1 MPASNVLDD
10 IRKLITYKGFTKL
23 ALARFI
29 SNVGNGI
36 TPIAMSFGVLG
47 LPNGTASQLSLVL
60 GSQMIPLL
68 LFMLFGGVVGDR
80 YKRNKIVGGSDILGS
95 AFVLV
100 SASSFIF
107 GFVSIPLLC
116 AMGALFGVLNALWWP
131 AFSGVL
137 PEILPKD
144 QLQRGNSVIGLLTNF
159 GYTGG
164 ALVGG
169 VLVTLFGSGWALAVD
184 ALSFFIAGALV
195 WSIDLP
201 KIIRD
206 ESGTMFHQLRQGWRE
221 FISRRWVVSVVIAFT
236 FINLAYE
243 STIGVLGPLATKE
256 NGYGPKEWSLV
267 LAISTV
273 GMIITGLLLLK
284 VRLRKPL
291 LYGITPMLFMA
302 GWIFSL
308 TFGIHIWIPI
318 AISFFAGV
326 AIEIFY
332 VAWSTSMQ
340 QNIPEESYSRV
351 VSYDALGSYAL
362 APLGLIFIGPV
373 AENIGTKN
381 ALYILSA
388 LVFIATVSALS
399 VREVRE
405 VREVRNEA

>member
-1 MPASNVLDD
+1 MHASNALDD
-10 IRKLITYKGFTKL
+10 LRALGAYRGFTKL

-29 SNVGNGI
+29 SNLGNGI
-36 TPIAMSFGVLG
+36 TPIALSFGVLG
-47 LPNGTASQLSLVL
+47 LPNGSASQLSLVL

-68 LFMLFGGVVGDR
+68 LFMLFGGVIGDR

-137 PEILPKD
+137 VEILPKE

-159 GYTGG
+159 GYTAG

-169 VLVTLFGSGWALAVD
+169 ILVAFAGSGWALAVD
-184 ALSFFIAGALV
+184 AFSFFIAGVLV

-206 ESGTMFHQLRQGWRE
+206 ESGTMFHQLVVGWRE
-221 FISRRWVVSVVIAFT
+221 FIARKWVVSVVIAFT

-256 NGYGPKEWSLV
+256 SGYGPREWSLV
-267 LAISTV
+267 LAVSTV
-273 GMIITGLLLLK
+273 GMIITGLVLLK
-284 VRLRKPL
+284 VRLTKPL
-291 LYGITPMLFMA
+291 VYGITPMLLMA
-302 GWIFSL
+302 TWIFSI
-308 TFGIHIWIPI
+308 TFSADIWIPI
-318 AISFFAGV
+318 IVAFFAGV

-340 QNIPEESYSRV
+340 HNIPEEAYSRV

-362 APLGLIFIGPV
+362 APLGLIFIGPL
-373 AENIGTKN
+373 AEQIGTKN
-381 ALYILSA
+381 ALYILAA
-388 LVFIATVSALS
+388 LVFVAAIGALS
-399 VREVRE
+399 VREVRQ
-405 VREVRNEA
+405 VRNEA

>member
-1 MPASNVLDD
+1 MPVFSALDD
-10 IRKLITYKGFTKL
+10 LRALAGYKGFTKL

-29 SNVGNGI
+29 SNLGNGI
-36 TPIAMSFGVLG
+36 TPIALSFGVLG
-47 LPNGTASQLSLVL
+47 LPNGSASQLSLVL

-68 LFMLFGGVVGDR
+68 LFMLFGGVIGDR

-116 AMGALFGVLNALWWP
+116 AMGALFGLLNALWWP

-144 QLQRGNSVIGLLTNF
+144 QLQRGNSVIGLLSNF

-169 VLVTLFGSGWALAVD
+169 IVVAFAGSGWALAVD
-184 ALSFFIAGALV
+184 ALSFFIAGVLV

-201 KIIRD
+201 RIIRD
-206 ESGTMFHQLRQGWRE
+206 DSGTMFHQLVVGWRE
-221 FISRRWVVSVVIAFT
+221 FIARKWVVSVVIAFT

-256 NGYGPKEWSLV
+256 SGYGPREWSLV
-267 LAISTV
+267 LAVSTV
-273 GMIITGLLLLK
+273 GMIVTGLVLLK
-284 VRLRKPL
+284 VQLTKPL
-291 LYGITPMLFMA
+291 VYGITPMLLMA
-302 GWIFSL
+302 VWIFSI
-308 TFGIHIWIPI
+308 TFSTDIWIPI
-318 AISFFAGV
+318 AIAFFAGV

-340 QNIPEESYSRV
+340 HNIPEEAYSRV

-362 APLGLIFIGPV
+362 APLGLIFIGPL
-373 AENIGTKN
+373 AEHIGTKN
-381 ALYILSA
+381 ALYLLAA
-388 LVFIATVSALS
+388 LVFIAATGALA
-399 VREVRE
+399 VREVRQ
-405 VREVRNEA
+405 VRNEA

>member
-1 MPASNVLDD
+1 MPASSALKD
-10 IRKLITYKGFTKL
+10 IRALSAYKGFTKL
-23 ALARFI
+23 ALARFV
-29 SNVGNGI
+29 SNLGNGI
-36 TPIAMSFGVLG
+36 TPIALSFGVLG

-116 AMGALFGVLNALWWP
+116 IMGALFGFLNALWWP

-144 QLQRGNSVIGLLTNF
+144 QLQSGNSVVGLLSNF
-159 GYTGG
+159 GYTAG

-169 VLVTLFGSGWALAVD
+169 ALVAIAGSGWALAVD
-184 ALSFFIAGALV
+184 ALSFFIAGVLV

-201 KIIRD
+201 RIIRD
-206 ESGTMFHQLRQGWRE
+206 ESGTMFQQLKEGWRE
-221 FISRRWVVSVVIAFT
+221 FISRKWVVSVVVAFT

-256 NGYGPKEWSLV
+256 SGYGPREWSLV
-267 LAISTV
+267 LAASTV
-273 GMIITGLLLLK
+273 GMIVTGLLLLK
-284 VRLRKPL
+284 VKLRKPL
-291 LYGITPMLFMA
+291 ISGITPMFFIA
-302 GWIFSL
+302 IWIFSIS
-308 TFGIHIWIPI
+308 FSADIWIPI
-318 AISFFAGV
+318 VIAFFAGV
-326 AIEIFY
+326 AVEIFY

-340 QNIPEESYSRV
+340 HNIPEESYSRV

-362 APLGLIFIGPV
+362 APLGLIFIGPL
-373 AENIGTKN
+373 AEQIGTKN
-381 ALYILSA
+381 ALYILAA

-399 VREVRE
+399 VREVRQ
-405 VREVRNEA
+405 VRNET

>member
-1 MPASNVLDD
+1 MPVFSALDD
-10 IRKLITYKGFTKL
+10 LRALAGYKGFTKL

-29 SNVGNGI
+29 SNLGNGI
-36 TPIAMSFGVLG
+36 TPIALSFGVLG
-47 LPNGTASQLSLVL
+47 LPNGSASQLSLVL

-68 LFMLFGGVVGDR
+68 LFMLFGGVIGDR

-100 SASSFIF
+100 SATSFIF

-116 AMGALFGVLNALWWP
+116 AMGALFGLLNALWWP

-144 QLQRGNSVIGLLTNF
+144 QLQRGNSVIGLLSNF

-169 VLVTLFGSGWALAVD
+169 ILVAFAGSGWALAVD
-184 ALSFFIAGALV
+184 ALSFFIAGVLV

-201 KIIRD
+201 RIIRD
-206 ESGTMFHQLRQGWRE
+206 DSGTMFHQLVVGWRE
-221 FISRRWVVSVVIAFT
+221 FIARKWVVSVVIAFT

-256 NGYGPKEWSLV
+256 SGYGPREWSLV
-267 LAISTV
+267 LAVSTV
-273 GMIITGLLLLK
+273 GMIVTGLVLLK
-284 VRLRKPL
+284 VQLTKPL
-291 LYGITPMLFMA
+291 VYGITPMLLMA
-302 GWIFSL
+302 VWIFSI
-308 TFGIHIWIPI
+308 TFSTDIWIPI
-318 AISFFAGV
+318 AIAFFAGV

-340 QNIPEESYSRV
+340 HNIPEEAYSRV

-362 APLGLIFIGPV
+362 APLGLIFIGPL
-373 AENIGTKN
+373 AEHIGTKN
-381 ALYILSA
+381 ALYLLAA
-388 LVFIATVSALS
+388 LVFIAATGALS
-399 VREVRE
+399 VREVRQ
-405 VREVRNEA
+405 VRNET

>member
-1 MPASNVLDD
+1 MPASNALDD
-10 IRKLITYKGFTKL
+10 LRALGAYRGFTKL

-29 SNVGNGI
+29 SNLGNGI
-36 TPIAMSFGVLG
+36 TPIALSFGVLG
-47 LPNGTASQLSLVL
+47 LPNGSASQLSLVL

-68 LFMLFGGVVGDR
+68 LFMLFGGVIGDR

-137 PEILPKD
+137 PEILPKE

-159 GYTGG
+159 GYTAG

-169 VLVTLFGSGWALAVD
+169 ILVAFAGSGWALAVD
-184 ALSFFIAGALV
+184 AFSFFIAGVLV

-206 ESGTMFHQLRQGWRE
+206 ESGTMFHQLVVGWRE
-221 FISRRWVVSVVIAFT
+221 FIARKWVVSVVIAFT

-256 NGYGPKEWSLV
+256 SGYGPREWSLV
-267 LAISTV
+267 LAVSTV
-273 GMIITGLLLLK
+273 GMIITGLVLLK
-284 VRLRKPL
+284 VHLTKPL
-291 LYGITPMLFMA
+291 VYGITPMLLMA
-302 GWIFSL
+302 TWIFSI
-308 TFGIHIWIPI
+308 TFSADIWIPI
-318 AISFFAGV
+318 IVAFFAGV

-340 QNIPEESYSRV
+340 HNIPEEAYSRV

-362 APLGLIFIGPV
+362 APLGLIFIGPL
-373 AENIGTKN
+373 AEQIGTKN
-381 ALYILSA
+381 ALYILAA
-388 LVFIATVSALS
+388 LVFVAAIGALS
-399 VREVRE
+399 VREVRQ
-405 VREVRNEA
+405 VRNEA

>member
-1 MPASNVLDD
+1 MPAFSALDD
-10 IRKLITYKGFTKL
+10 LRALVAYKGFTKL

-29 SNVGNGI
+29 SNLGNGI
-36 TPIAMSFGVLG
+36 TPIALSFGVLG
-47 LPNGTASQLSLVL
+47 LPNGSASQLSLVL

-68 LFMLFGGVVGDR
+68 LFMLFGGVIGDR

-137 PEILPKD
+137 PEILPKE
-144 QLQRGNSVIGLLTNF
+144 QLQRGNSVIGLLSNF
-159 GYTGG
+159 GYTAG

-169 VLVTLFGSGWALAVD
+169 ILVAFAGSGWALAVD
-184 ALSFFIAGALV
+184 AFSFFIAGVLV

-206 ESGTMFHQLRQGWRE
+206 DSGTMFHQLVVGWRE
-221 FISRRWVVSVVIAFT
+221 FIARKWVVSVVIAFT

-256 NGYGPKEWSLV
+256 SGYGPREWSLV
-267 LAISTV
+267 LAVSTV
-273 GMIITGLLLLK
+273 GMILTGLVLLK
-284 VRLRKPL
+284 VRLTKPL
-291 LYGITPMLFMA
+291 VYGITPMLFMA
-302 GWIFSL
+302 TWIFSI
-308 TFGIHIWIPI
+308 TFSADIWIPI
-318 AISFFAGV
+318 IVAFFAGV

-340 QNIPEESYSRV
+340 HNIPEEAYSRV
-351 VSYDALGSYAL
+351 ISYDALGSYAL
-362 APLGLIFIGPV
+362 APLGLIFIGPL
-373 AENIGTKN
+373 AEQIGTKN
-381 ALYILSA
+381 ALYILAA
-388 LVFIATVSALS
+388 LVFVAAIGALS
-399 VREVRE
+399 VREVRQ
-405 VREVRNEA
+405 VRNEA

>member
-1 MPASNVLDD
+1 MPAFSALDD
-10 IRKLITYKGFTKL
+10 LRALVAYKGFTKL

-29 SNVGNGI
+29 SNLGNGI
-36 TPIAMSFGVLG
+36 TPIALSFGVLG
-47 LPNGTASQLSLVL
+47 LPNGSASQLSLVL

-68 LFMLFGGVVGDR
+68 LFMLFGGVIGDR

-137 PEILPKD
+137 PEILPKE
-144 QLQRGNSVIGLLTNF
+144 QLQRGNSVIGLLSNF
-159 GYTGG
+159 GYTAG

-169 VLVTLFGSGWALAVD
+169 ILVAFAGSGWALAVD
-184 ALSFFIAGALV
+184 AFSFFIAGVLV

-206 ESGTMFHQLRQGWRE
+206 ESGTMFHQLVVGWRE
-221 FISRRWVVSVVIAFT
+221 FIARKWVVSVVIAFT

-256 NGYGPKEWSLV
+256 SGYGPREWSLV
-267 LAISTV
+267 LAVSTV
-273 GMIITGLLLLK
+273 GMILTGLVLLK
-284 VRLRKPL
+284 VRLTKPL
-291 LYGITPMLFMA
+291 VYGITPMLLMA
-302 GWIFSL
+302 TWIFSI
-308 TFGIHIWIPI
+308 TFSADIWIPI
-318 AISFFAGV
+318 IVAFFAGV

-340 QNIPEESYSRV
+340 HNIPEEAYSRV
-351 VSYDALGSYAL
+351 ISYDALGSYAL
-362 APLGLIFIGPV
+362 APLGLIFIGPL
-373 AENIGTKN
+373 AEQIGTKN
-381 ALYILSA
+381 ALYILAA
-388 LVFIATVSALS
+388 LVFVAAIGALS
-399 VREVRE
+399 VREVRQ
-405 VREVRNEA
+405 VRNEA

>member
-1 MPASNVLDD
+1 MPASQILND
-10 IRKLITYKGFTKL
+10 IRALTQYQGFTKL

-36 TPIAMSFGVLG
+36 TPIALSFGILG
-47 LPNGTASQLSLVL
+47 LPNGSASQLSLVL

-68 LFMLFGGVVGDR
+68 IFMLFGGVVGDR

-95 AFVLV
+95 AFVMV

-116 AMGALFGVLNALWWP
+116 VMGALFGLLNALWWP

-137 PEILPKD
+137 PEILPKGE
-144 QLQRGNSVIGLLTNF
+144 LQRGNSVVGLLTNF
-159 GYTGG
+159 GYTAG

-169 VLVTLFGSGWALAVD
+169 ILVTIAGSGWALAVD

-201 KIIRD
+201 KILRD
-206 ESGTMFHQLRQGWRE
+206 GGQTMFQELRAGWRE
-221 FISRRWVVSVVIAFT
+221 FVSRKWVVSVVLAFT

-256 NGYGPKEWSLV
+256 SGYGPREWSFM
-267 LAISTV
+267 LAVSTV
-273 GMIITGLLLLK
+273 GMIITGLALLRF
-284 VRLRKPL
+284 RLNRPL
-291 LYGITPMLFMA
+291 VYGITPMLFMSL
-302 GWIFSL
+302 WIFAL
-308 TFGIHIWIPI
+308 TFGTHIWIPI
-318 AISFFAGV
+318 IIAFFAGV

-340 QNIPEESYSRV
+340 HNIPEESYSRV
-351 VSYDALGSYAL
+351 ISYDALGSYAL
-362 APLGLIFIGPV
+362 APIGLIFIGPL
-373 AENIGTKN
+373 AEQIGTNN
-381 ALYILSA
+381 ALYILA
-388 LVFIATVSALS
+388 GLVLVATLYALS
-399 VREVRE
+399 VREVRM
-405 VREVRNEA
+405 VRNKT

>member
-1 MPASNVLDD
+1 MPAFSALDD
-10 IRKLITYKGFTKL
+10 LRALVAYKGFTKL

-29 SNVGNGI
+29 SNLGNGI
-36 TPIAMSFGVLG
+36 TPIALSFGVLG
-47 LPNGTASQLSLVL
+47 LPNGSASQLSLVL

-68 LFMLFGGVVGDR
+68 LFMLFGGVIGDR

-137 PEILPKD
+137 PEILPKE
-144 QLQRGNSVIGLLTNF
+144 QLQRGNSVIGLLSNF
-159 GYTGG
+159 GYTAG

-169 VLVTLFGSGWALAVD
+169 ILVAFAGSGWALAVD
-184 ALSFFIAGALV
+184 AFSFFIAGVLV

-206 ESGTMFHQLRQGWRE
+206 ESGTMFHQLVVGWRE
-221 FISRRWVVSVVIAFT
+221 FIARKWVVSVVIAFT

-256 NGYGPKEWSLV
+256 SGYGPREWSLV
-267 LAISTV
+267 LAVSTV
-273 GMIITGLLLLK
+273 GMILTGLVLLK
-284 VRLRKPL
+284 VRLTKPL
-291 LYGITPMLFMA
+291 VYGITPMLFMA
-302 GWIFSL
+302 TWIFSI
-308 TFGIHIWIPI
+308 TFSADIWIPI
-318 AISFFAGV
+318 IVAFFAGV

-340 QNIPEESYSRV
+340 HNIPEEAYSRV
-351 VSYDALGSYAL
+351 ISYDALGSYAL
-362 APLGLIFIGPV
+362 APLGLIFIGPL
-373 AENIGTKN
+373 AEQIGTKN
-381 ALYILSA
+381 ALYILAA
-388 LVFIATVSALS
+388 LVFVAAIGALS
-399 VREVRE
+399 VREVRQ
-405 VREVRNEA
+405 VRNEA

>member
-1 MPASNVLDD
+1 MPAFSALDD
-10 IRKLITYKGFTKL
+10 LRALVAYKGFTKL

-29 SNVGNGI
+29 SNLGNGI
-36 TPIAMSFGVLG
+36 TPIALSFGVLG
-47 LPNGTASQLSLVL
+47 LPNGSASQLSLVL

-68 LFMLFGGVVGDR
+68 LFMLFGGVIGDR

-137 PEILPKD
+137 PEILPKE
-144 QLQRGNSVIGLLTNF
+144 QLQRGNSVIGLLSNF
-159 GYTGG
+159 GYTAG

-169 VLVTLFGSGWALAVD
+169 ILVAFAGSGWALAVD
-184 ALSFFIAGALV
+184 AFSFFIAGVLV

-206 ESGTMFHQLRQGWRE
+206 ESGTMFHQLVVGWRE
-221 FISRRWVVSVVIAFT
+221 FMARKWVVSVVIAFT

-256 NGYGPKEWSLV
+256 SGYGPREWSLV
-267 LAISTV
+267 LAVSTV
-273 GMIITGLLLLK
+273 GMILTGLVLLK
-284 VRLRKPL
+284 VRLTKPL
-291 LYGITPMLFMA
+291 VYGITPMLFMA
-302 GWIFSL
+302 TWIFSI
-308 TFGIHIWIPI
+308 TFSADIWIPI
-318 AISFFAGV
+318 IVAFFAGV

-340 QNIPEESYSRV
+340 HNIPEEAYSRV
-351 VSYDALGSYAL
+351 ISYDALGSYAL
-362 APLGLIFIGPV
+362 APLGLIFIGPL
-373 AENIGTKN
+373 AEQIGTKN
-381 ALYILSA
+381 ALYILAA
-388 LVFIATVSALS
+388 LVFVAAIGALS
-399 VREVRE
+399 VREVRQ
-405 VREVRNEA
+405 VRNEA

>member
-1 MPASNVLDD
+1 MPAFSALDD
-10 IRKLITYKGFTKL
+10 LRALAGYKGFTKL

-29 SNVGNGI
+29 SNLGNGI
-36 TPIAMSFGVLG
+36 TPIALSFGVLG
-47 LPNGTASQLSLVL
+47 LPNGSPSQLSLVL

-68 LFMLFGGVVGDR
+68 LFMLFGGVIGDR

-116 AMGALFGVLNALWWP
+116 AMGALFGLLNALWWP

-144 QLQRGNSVIGLLTNF
+144 QLQRGNSVIGLLSNF

-169 VLVTLFGSGWALAVD
+169 IVVAFAGSGWALAVD
-184 ALSFFIAGALV
+184 ALSFFIAGVLV

-201 KIIRD
+201 RIIRD
-206 ESGTMFHQLRQGWRE
+206 DSGTMFHQLVVGWRE
-221 FISRRWVVSVVIAFT
+221 FIARKWVVSVVIAFT

-256 NGYGPKEWSLV
+256 SGYGPREWSLV
-267 LAISTV
+267 LAVSTV
-273 GMIITGLLLLK
+273 GMIVTGLVLLK
-284 VRLRKPL
+284 VQLTKPL
-291 LYGITPMLFMA
+291 VYGITPMLLMA
-302 GWIFSL
+302 VWIFSI
-308 TFGIHIWIPI
+308 TFSADIWIPI
-318 AISFFAGV
+318 AIAFFAGV

-340 QNIPEESYSRV
+340 HNIPEEAYSRV

-362 APLGLIFIGPV
+362 APLGLIFIGPL
-373 AENIGTKN
+373 AEHIGTKN
-381 ALYILSA
+381 ALYLLSA
-388 LVFIATVSALS
+388 LVFIAATGALS
-399 VREVRE
+399 VREVRQ
-405 VREVRNEA
+405 VRNEA

>member
-1 MPASNVLDD
+1 MPASNALDD
-10 IRKLITYKGFTKL
+10 LRALGAYRGFTKL

-29 SNVGNGI
+29 SNLGNGI
-36 TPIAMSFGVLG
+36 TPIALSFGVLG
-47 LPNGTASQLSLVL
+47 LPNGSASQLSLVL

-68 LFMLFGGVVGDR
+68 LFMLFGGVIGDR

-137 PEILPKD
+137 PEILPKE

-159 GYTGG
+159 GYTAG

-169 VLVTLFGSGWALAVD
+169 ILVAFAGSGWALAVD
-184 ALSFFIAGALV
+184 AFSFFIAGVLV

-206 ESGTMFHQLRQGWRE
+206 ESGTMFHQLVVGWRE
-221 FISRRWVVSVVIAFT
+221 FIARKWVVSVVVAFT

-256 NGYGPKEWSLV
+256 SGYGPREWSLV
-267 LAISTV
+267 LAVSTV
-273 GMIITGLLLLK
+273 GMIITGLVLLK
-284 VRLRKPL
+284 VRLTKPL
-291 LYGITPMLFMA
+291 VYGITPMLLMA
-302 GWIFSL
+302 TWIFSI
-308 TFGIHIWIPI
+308 TFSADIWIPI
-318 AISFFAGV
+318 IVAFFAGV

-340 QNIPEESYSRV
+340 HNIPEEAYSRV
-351 VSYDALGSYAL
+351 VSYDALGSFAL
-362 APLGLIFIGPV
+362 APRGLIFIGPL
-373 AENIGTKN
+373 AEQIGTKN
-381 ALYILSA
+381 ALYILAA
-388 LVFIATVSALS
+388 LVFVAAIGALS
-399 VREVRE
+399 VREVRQ
-405 VREVRNEA
+405 VRNEA

>member
-1 MPASNVLDD
+1 MPAPNAFEDT
-10 IRKLITYKGFTKL
+10 RTLIAYKGFTKL

-29 SNVGNGI
+29 SNLGNGI

-47 LPNGTASQLSLVL
+47 LPNGSASQLSLVL
-60 GSQMIPLL
+60 GAQMIPLL

-144 QLQRGNSVIGLLTNF
+144 QLQRGNSVIGLLSNF

-184 ALSFFIAGALV
+184 ALSFFTAGVLV
-195 WSIDLP
+195 WSMDLP
-201 KIIRD
+201 KILRD
-206 ESGTMFHQLRQGWRE
+206 KSGTMFHQLREGWRE
-221 FISRRWVVSVVIAFT
+221 FISRKWVVSVVIAFT

-256 NGYGPKEWSLV
+256 SGYGPKEWSMV

-273 GMIITGLLLLK
+273 GMIVTGLLLLK
-284 VRLRKPL
+284 VRLHKPL
-291 LYGITPMLFMA
+291 LYGITPMLFIA
-302 GWIFSL
+302 AWIFSL
-308 TFGIHIWIPI
+308 SFGVHIWIPI

-362 APLGLIFIGPV
+362 APLGLIFIGPI
-373 AENIGTKN
+373 AETVGTNN
-381 ALYILSA
+381 ALYLLSA
-388 LVFIATVSALS
+388 LVFVATISALS
-399 VREVRE
+399 VREVRQ
-405 VREVRNEA
+405 VRNEA

>member
-1 MPASNVLDD
+1 MPASNALEDVRALS
-10 IRKLITYKGFTKL
+10 RYKGFTKL

-29 SNVGNGI
+29 SNLGNGI
-36 TPIAMSFGVLG
+36 TPIALSFGVLG

-68 LFMLFGGVVGDR
+68 IFMLFGGVVGDR

-95 AFVLV
+95 AFVMV

-116 AMGALFGVLNALWWP
+116 VMGALFGFLNALWWP

-137 PEILPKD
+137 PEILPKE
-144 QLQRGNSVIGLLTNF
+144 QLQRGNSVIGLLSNF
-159 GYTGG
+159 GYTAG

-169 VLVTLFGSGWALAVD
+169 ALVAIAGSGWALVVD
-184 ALSFFIAGALV
+184 ALSFFIAGVLV

-201 KIIRD
+201 RIIRD
-206 ESGTMFHQLRQGWRE
+206 ESGTMFQQLKEGWRE
-221 FISRRWVVSVVIAFT
+221 FISRKWVVSVVIAFT

-256 NGYGPKEWSLV
+256 SGYGPREWSLV
-267 LAISTV
+267 LAVSTV
-273 GMIITGLLLLK
+273 GMILTGLLLLK
-284 VRLRKPL
+284 VQLCKPL
-291 LYGITPMLFMA
+291 IYGITPMFFMA
-302 GWIFSL
+302 TWIFSIS
-308 TFGIHIWIPI
+308 FSVDIWIPI
-318 AISFFAGV
+318 VISFFAGV

-340 QNIPEESYSRV
+340 HNIPEESYSRV

-362 APLGLIFIGPV
+362 APLGLIFIGPL
-373 AENIGTKN
+373 AEQIGTKN
-381 ALYILSA
+381 ALYILA
-388 LVFIATVSALS
+388 GLVLVATISALS
-399 VREVRE
+399 VREVRQ
-405 VREVRNEA
+405 VRNET

>member
-1 MPASNVLDD
+1 MPAFSALDD
-10 IRKLITYKGFTKL
+10 LRALVAYKGFTKL

-29 SNVGNGI
+29 SNLGNGI
-36 TPIAMSFGVLG
+36 TPIALSFGVLG
-47 LPNGTASQLSLVL
+47 LPNGSASQLSLVL

-68 LFMLFGGVVGDR
+68 LFMLFGGVIGDR

-137 PEILPKD
+137 PEILPKE
-144 QLQRGNSVIGLLTNF
+144 QLQRGNSVIGLLSNF
-159 GYTGG
+159 GYTAG

-169 VLVTLFGSGWALAVD
+169 ILVAFAGSGWALAVD
-184 ALSFFIAGALV
+184 AFSFFIAGVLV

-206 ESGTMFHQLRQGWRE
+206 ESGTMFHQLVVGWRE
-221 FISRRWVVSVVIAFT
+221 FIARKWVVSVVIAFT

-256 NGYGPKEWSLV
+256 SGYGPREWSLV
-267 LAISTV
+267 LAVSTV
-273 GMIITGLLLLK
+273 GMILTGLVLLK
-284 VRLRKPL
+284 VRLTKPL
-291 LYGITPMLFMA
+291 VYGITPMLFMA
-302 GWIFSL
+302 TWIFSI
-308 TFGIHIWIPI
+308 TFSADIWIPI
-318 AISFFAGV
+318 IVAFFAGV

-340 QNIPEESYSRV
+340 HNIPEEAYSRV
-351 VSYDALGSYAL
+351 ISYDALGSYAL
-362 APLGLIFIGPV
+362 APLGLIFIGPL
-373 AENIGTKN
+373 AEQIGTKN
-381 ALYILSA
+381 ALYILAA
-388 LVFIATVSALS
+388 LVFVAAIGALS
-399 VREVRE
+399 VREVRQ
-405 VREVRNEA
+405 VRNET

>member
-1 MPASNVLDD
+1 MPAFSALDD
-10 IRKLITYKGFTKL
+10 LRALVAYKGFTKL

-29 SNVGNGI
+29 SNLGNGI
-36 TPIAMSFGVLG
+36 TPIALSFGVLG
-47 LPNGTASQLSLVL
+47 LPNGSASQLSLVL

-68 LFMLFGGVVGDR
+68 LFMLFGGVIGDR

-137 PEILPKD
+137 PEILPKE
-144 QLQRGNSVIGLLTNF
+144 QLQRGNSVIGLLSNF
-159 GYTGG
+159 GYTAG

-169 VLVTLFGSGWALAVD
+169 ILVAFAGSGWALAVD
-184 ALSFFIAGALV
+184 AFSFFIAGVLV

-206 ESGTMFHQLRQGWRE
+206 ESGTMFHQLVVGWRE
-221 FISRRWVVSVVIAFT
+221 FMARKWVVSVVIAFT

-256 NGYGPKEWSLV
+256 SGYGPREWSLV
-267 LAISTV
+267 LAVSTV
-273 GMIITGLLLLK
+273 GMILTGLVLLK
-284 VRLRKPL
+284 VRLTKPL
-291 LYGITPMLFMA
+291 VYGITPMLFMA
-302 GWIFSL
+302 TWIFSI
-308 TFGIHIWIPI
+308 TFSADIWIPI
-318 AISFFAGV
+318 IVAFFAGV

-340 QNIPEESYSRV
+340 HNIPEEAYSRV
-351 VSYDALGSYAL
+351 ISYDALGSYAL
-362 APLGLIFIGPV
+362 APLGLIFIGPL
-373 AENIGTKN
+373 AEQIGTKN
-381 ALYILSA
+381 ALYILAA
-388 LVFIATVSALS
+388 LVFVAAIGALS
-399 VREVRE
+399 VREVRQ
-405 VREVRNEA
+405 VRNET

>member
-1 MPASNVLDD
+1 MPASNALDD
-10 IRKLITYKGFTKL
+10 LRALGAYRGFTKL

-29 SNVGNGI
+29 SNLGNGI
-36 TPIAMSFGVLG
+36 TPIALSFGVLG
-47 LPNGTASQLSLVL
+47 LPNGSASQLSLVL
-60 GSQMIPLL
+60 GSQMVPLL
-68 LFMLFGGVVGDR
+68 LFMLFGGVIGDR

-137 PEILPKD
+137 PEILPKE

-159 GYTGG
+159 GYTAG

-169 VLVTLFGSGWALAVD
+169 ILVAFAGSGWALAVD
-184 ALSFFIAGALV
+184 AFSFFIAGVLV

-206 ESGTMFHQLRQGWRE
+206 ESGTMFHQLVVGWRE
-221 FISRRWVVSVVIAFT
+221 FIARKWVVSVVIAFT

-256 NGYGPKEWSLV
+256 SGYGPREWSLV
-267 LAISTV
+267 LAVSTV
-273 GMIITGLLLLK
+273 GMIITGLVLLK
-284 VRLRKPL
+284 VRLTKPL
-291 LYGITPMLFMA
+291 VYGITPMLLMA
-302 GWIFSL
+302 TWIFSI
-308 TFGIHIWIPI
+308 TFSADIWIPI
-318 AISFFAGV
+318 IVAFFAGV

-340 QNIPEESYSRV
+340 HNIPEEAYSRV

-362 APLGLIFIGPV
+362 APLGLIFIGPL
-373 AENIGTKN
+373 AEQIGTKN
-381 ALYILSA
+381 ALYILAA
-388 LVFIATVSALS
+388 LVFVAAIGALS
-399 VREVRE
+399 VREVRQ
-405 VREVRNEA
+405 VRNEA

>member
-1 MPASNVLDD
+1 MPASSALKD
-10 IRKLITYKGFTKL
+10 IRALSAYKGFTKL
-23 ALARFI
+23 ALARFV
-29 SNVGNGI
+29 SNLGNGI
-36 TPIAMSFGVLG
+36 TPIALSFGVLG

-116 AMGALFGVLNALWWP
+116 IMGALFGFLNALWWP

-144 QLQRGNSVIGLLTNF
+144 QLQSGNSVVGLLSNF
-159 GYTGG
+159 GYTAG

-169 VLVTLFGSGWALAVD
+169 ALVAIAGSGWALAVD
-184 ALSFFIAGALV
+184 ALSFFIAGVLV

-201 KIIRD
+201 RITRD
-206 ESGTMFHQLRQGWRE
+206 ESGTLFHQLKEGWRE
-221 FISRRWVVSVVIAFT
+221 FISRKWVVSVVVAFT

-256 NGYGPKEWSLV
+256 SGYGPREWSLV
-267 LAISTV
+267 LAASTV
-273 GMIITGLLLLK
+273 GMIVTGLLLLK
-284 VRLRKPL
+284 VKLRKPL
-291 LYGITPMLFMA
+291 ISGITPMFFIA
-302 GWIFSL
+302 IWIFSIS
-308 TFGIHIWIPI
+308 FSADIWIPI
-318 AISFFAGV
+318 VIAFFAGV
-326 AIEIFY
+326 AVEIFY

-340 QNIPEESYSRV
+340 HNIPEESYSRV

-362 APLGLIFIGPV
+362 APLGLIFIGPL
-373 AENIGTKN
+373 AEQIGTKN
-381 ALYILSA
+381 ALYILAA

-399 VREVRE
+399 VREVRQ
-405 VREVRNEA
+405 VRNET

>member
-1 MPASNVLDD
+1 MPASNALDD
-10 IRKLITYKGFTKL
+10 LRALGAYRGFTKL

-29 SNVGNGI
+29 SNLGNGI
-36 TPIAMSFGVLG
+36 TPIALSFGVLG
-47 LPNGTASQLSLVL
+47 LPNGSASQLSLVL

-68 LFMLFGGVVGDR
+68 LFMLFGGVIGDR

-137 PEILPKD
+137 PEILPKE

-159 GYTGG
+159 GYTAG

-169 VLVTLFGSGWALAVD
+169 ILVAFAGSGWALAVD
-184 ALSFFIAGALV
+184 AFSFFIAGVLV

-206 ESGTMFHQLRQGWRE
+206 ESGTMFHQLVVGWRE
-221 FISRRWVVSVVIAFT
+221 FIARKWVVSVVVAFT

-256 NGYGPKEWSLV
+256 SGYGPREWSLV
-267 LAISTV
+267 LAVSTV
-273 GMIITGLLLLK
+273 GMIITGLVLLK
-284 VRLRKPL
+284 VRLTKPL
-291 LYGITPMLFMA
+291 VYGITPMLLMA
-302 GWIFSL
+302 TWIFSI
-308 TFGIHIWIPI
+308 TFSADIWIPI
-318 AISFFAGV
+318 IVAFFAGV

-340 QNIPEESYSRV
+340 HNIPEEAYSRV

-362 APLGLIFIGPV
+362 APLGLIFIGPL
-373 AENIGTKN
+373 AEQIGTKN
-381 ALYILSA
+381 ALYILAA
-388 LVFIATVSALS
+388 LVFVAAIGALS
-399 VREVRE
+399 VREVRQ
-405 VREVRNEA
+405 VRNEA

>member
-1 MPASNVLDD
+1 MPAFSALDD
-10 IRKLITYKGFTKL
+10 LRALVAYKGFTKL

-29 SNVGNGI
+29 SNLGNGI
-36 TPIAMSFGVLG
+36 TPIALSFGVLG
-47 LPNGTASQLSLVL
+47 LPNGSASQLSLVL

-68 LFMLFGGVVGDR
+68 LFMLFGGVIGDR

-137 PEILPKD
+137 PEILPKE
-144 QLQRGNSVIGLLTNF
+144 QLQRGNSVIGLLSNF
-159 GYTGG
+159 GYTAG

-169 VLVTLFGSGWALAVD
+169 ILVAFAGSGWALAVD
-184 ALSFFIAGALV
+184 AFSFFIAGVLV

-206 ESGTMFHQLRQGWRE
+206 ESGTMFHQLVVGWRE
-221 FISRRWVVSVVIAFT
+221 FIARKWVVSVVIAFT

-256 NGYGPKEWSLV
+256 SGYGPREWSLV
-267 LAISTV
+267 LAVSTV
-273 GMIITGLLLLK
+273 GMIITGLVLLK
-284 VRLRKPL
+284 VRLTKPL
-291 LYGITPMLFMA
+291 VYGITPMLFMA
-302 GWIFSL
+302 TWIFSI
-308 TFGIHIWIPI
+308 TFSADIWIPI
-318 AISFFAGV
+318 IVAFFAGV

-340 QNIPEESYSRV
+340 HNIPEEAYSRV
-351 VSYDALGSYAL
+351 ISYDALGSYAL
-362 APLGLIFIGPV
+362 APLGLIFIGPL
-373 AENIGTKN
+373 AEQIGTKN
-381 ALYILSA
+381 ALYILAA
-388 LVFIATVSALS
+388 LVFVAAIGALS
-399 VREVRE
+399 VREVRQ
-405 VREVRNEA
+405 VRNEA

>member
-184 ALSFFIAGALV
+184 ALSFFIAGVLV

-206 ESGTMFHQLRQGWRE
+206 ESGTMFHQLREGWRE
-221 FISRRWVVSVVIAFT
+221 FISRRWVVSVV
-236 FINLAYE
+236 
-243 STIGVLGPLATKE
+243 SP
-256 NGYGPKEWSLV
+256 
-267 LAISTV
+267 
-273 GMIITGLLLLK
+273 LLLSIWPTNR
-284 VRLRKPL
+284 RL
-291 LYGITPMLFMA
+291 GF
-302 GWIFSL
+302 
-308 TFGIHIWIPI
+308 
-318 AISFFAGV
+318 
-326 AIEIFY
+326 
-332 VAWSTSMQ
+332 
-340 QNIPEESYSRV
+340 
-351 VSYDALGSYAL
+351 
-362 APLGLIFIGPV
+362 
-373 AENIGTKN
+373 
-381 ALYILSA
+381 
-388 LVFIATVSALS
+388 
-399 VREVRE
+399 
-405 VREVRNEA
+405 

>member
-29 SNVGNGI
+29 SNLGNGI

-184 ALSFFIAGALV
+184 ALSFFIAGVLV

-206 ESGTMFHQLRQGWRE
+206 ESGTMFHQLREGWRE
-221 FISRRWVVSVVIAFT
+221 FISRKWVVSVVVAFT

-256 NGYGPKEWSLV
+256 NGYGQKEWSLV